1 MTSKINNWTEE
12 LEFLDS
18 DDRLVHLIDLAKLPT
33 TLPEVLKTDCNKI
46 NGCMSQIWVSA
57 KCDDG
62 QVKVEYDSNAMITK
76 GITHIICDCFSDIPL
91 QEAKQIQKQDLEVL
105 GIEQLL
111 TAQRRNGLG
120 SLVQTIINKV
130 NKL

>member
-33 TLPEVLKTDCNKI
+33 TLPEVLKTDYNKI

-62 QVKVEYDSNAMITK
+62 QVKVEYDSDAMITK

-91 QEAKQIQKQDLEVL
+91 QEAKEIQKQDLEAL

-120 SLVQTIINKV
+120 SLVQTIIDKV